1 MEKTHVQRFWRS
13 VGMQRY
19 GVEHW
24 QELGSTNDRARE
36 LLAELPM
43 PVLVTAAHQH
53 RGRGRYGRAW
63 MDIPGNALLMTVG
76 FPAGWIGD
84 SRAPLVVLAAAATT
98 VLDTLAEYA
107 PAEQLAL
114 KYPNDVWTKPRNAPP
129 GKVGGMLIE
138 TDYTGSQIATVL
150 VGIGINLAGLPS
162 VPDSP
167 YPVRSLAEVATKP
180 LPPAE
185 HLAERLTERILE
197 RLMSREY
204 APIVAA
210 WKNALRVVGRVVL
223 LRPNRQ
229 QVRIVGF
236 DADGSLR
243 ALSSDG
249 ATLLVRDSTSLLY
262 DPFA

>member
-1 MEKTHVQRFWRS
+1 MEKTHVVSFWRS
-13 VGMQRY
+13 VGVQRY
-19 GVEHW
+19 GIEHW
-24 QELGSTNDRARE
+24 NELGSTNDRARE

-53 RGRGRYGRAW
+53 RGRGRHGRTW
-63 MDIPGNALLMTVG
+63 MDIPGTALLMTVG

-84 SRAPLVVLAAAATT
+84 SSAPLVLLAAAATT
-98 VLDTLAEYA
+98 VLDTLAEFA
-107 PAEQLAL
+107 SPEQLAL
-114 KYPNDVWTKPRNAPP
+114 KYPNDVWVKPRDAPP

-138 TDYTGSQIATVL
+138 TDYTGGHVGCVL
-150 VGIGINLAGLPS
+150 VGIGINLADLPN

-167 YPVRSLAEVATKP
+167 YPVRSLAEVATTP
-180 LPPAE
+180 LPPAD
-185 HLAERLTERILE
+185 HLAERLTEGILE
-197 RLMSREY
+197 RLMYHEHT
-204 APIVAA
+204 AVIGA
-210 WKNALRVVGRVVL
+210 WMSALRIEGRVVL
-223 LRPNRQ
+223 LRPTGQ